1 MRNWRAS
8 LGFIALLTVG
18 AALLLPVPTHLPVLR
33 IAAQAQGAPKHASEL
48 YRGMISVEDKHVPLP
63 HGDWH
68 LAGRAAIASDTGRS
82 VVSVALVRLHAADV
96 DAAVLIQTNAR
107 ELCGVVGRGD
117 RLRSYRPVFRTHPLR
132 LGS

>member
-8 LGFIALLTVG
+8 LGFIAVVTVG
-18 AALLLPVPTHLPVLR
+18 AALLLPVPNHLPIR

-48 YRGMISVEDKHVPLP
+48 YRGMASVEDKHVPLP
-63 HGDWH
+63 PGDWH
-68 LAGRAAIASDTGRS
+68 LAGRTANAAHS
-82 VVSVALVRLHAADV
+82 VASVALLRLHGADV

-107 ELCGVVGRGD
+107 DTAASWGKATACD
-117 RLRSYRPVFRTHPLR
+117 RTGPVFRPHPLR